1 MERKLILA
9 PEFAEFAEKQNSR
22 TQAKLEH
29 AYNILSMSMP
39 IPAKFVKKLVNT
51 PFYELRVS
59 VDNEIRVV
67 LFAIDHENIN
77 LASRV
82 ILLNGFIKK
91 STKDYDREI
100 IKAQDI
106 LNKAL

>member
-1 MERKLILA
+1 
-9 PEFAEFAEKQNSR
+9 
-22 TQAKLEH
+22 
-29 AYNILSMSMP
+29 MSMP